1 MTENLS
7 MDFPATYRIKVHG
20 IVKETW
26 FQYYDHMVIEV
37 ETGTLKHPVTTLTGR
52 IADQTALQGML
63 NLLYELRLPLLSVE
77 CLLSANHDAHKLD
90 I

>member
-1 MTENLS
+1 MTTNLR
-7 MDFPATYRIKVHG
+7 MDFPAMYRIRVHG
-20 IVKETW
+20 LIDESW
-26 FQYYDHMVIEV
+26 FSFYDDMVIEV